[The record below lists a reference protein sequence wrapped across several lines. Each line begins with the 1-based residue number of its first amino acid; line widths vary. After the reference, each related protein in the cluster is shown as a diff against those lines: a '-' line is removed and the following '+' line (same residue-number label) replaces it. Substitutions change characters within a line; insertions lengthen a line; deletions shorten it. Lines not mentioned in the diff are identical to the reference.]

1 MSADSGW
8 YNADLLP
15 ASGPSVASLVW
26 PEQTQATVE
35 HHAGIRPDLIPLP
48 AGGGA
53 TSLQDLV
60 DELSDVLGRSV
71 MMQDSGFRLVAAS
84 AQADDID
91 ELQVRTLLT
100 RTTPQAEREWAE
112 QCGVTRTRH
121 PLTVDFA
128 EFGAH
133 ERFIIP
139 VWADDEPLGTIWL
152 IKTGFPPLR
161 EDEFRAI
168 DATVTVAS
176 SLLQARSR
184 GAARNARESI
194 FRSLLAGDA
203 ASRREALAA
212 AVRSHGI
219 TRGPETVVRAIT
231 VEENAPVI
239 QRAALGQALEN
250 TARQALFFIGELGAA
265 LLFVGHHGVPEN
277 IDALITSEAD
287 RAGVALKAIGSA
299 ALSPNETDL
308 LPVAGRAVATAAVVE
323 MLPEL
328 GTSAH
333 ADDVGPWLFLADV
346 LVDPERLQW
355 YSPAAHTLI
364 HDPDPM
370 RRQTVE
376 VLLDTANH
384 VRDVCETLH
393 IHRTTLYYRL
403 ENMPPVVK
411 EALDNGMQR
420 SALHLALKLAT
431 YWENAGHIR

>member
-1 MSADSGW
+1 M
-8 YNADLLP
+8 
-15 ASGPSVASLVW
+15 W

-84 AQADDID
+84 AQADDVD

-265 LLFVGHHGVPEN
+265 LLFVGRHGVPEN

>member
-1 MSADSGW
+1 MSTDSGW

-15 ASGPSVASLVW
+15 VGAPSVASLVW
-26 PEQTQATVE
+26 PEQTQATTE
-35 HHAGIRPDLIPLP
+35 HRAGIRPDLIPLP

-71 MMQDSGFRLVAAS
+71 MMQDTDFRLVAAS
-84 AQADDID
+84 AQGDDID

-100 RTTPQAEREWAE
+100 RMTPQVERDWAE

-128 EFGAH
+128 DFGGH

-152 IKTGFPPLR
+152 IKTGFPPLK

-184 GAARNARESI
+184 GTARNARESI

-203 ASRREALAA
+203 ASRREALAT

-219 TRGPETVVRAIT
+219 SRGPETVVRAIT
-231 VEENAPVI
+231 VKEDAPVI

-265 LLFVGHHGVPEN
+265 LLFVGRHGVPEN

-299 ALSPNETDL
+299 ALSANETDL

-328 GTSAH
+328 GLSAH
-333 ADDVGPWLFLADV
+333 ADSVGPWLFLADV
-346 LVDPERLQW
+346 LVDPERLRW

-431 YWENAGHIR
+431 YWESAGHIR

>member
-8 YNADLLP
+8 YNADLLS

-84 AQADDID
+84 AQADDVD

-265 LLFVGHHGVPEN
+265 LLFVGRHGVPEN

>member
-8 YNADLLP
+8 YNPDLLP
-15 ASGPSVASLVW
+15 VGGASVASLVW
-26 PEQTQATVE
+26 PEQTQATPE
-35 HHAGIRPDLIPLP
+35 HRAGFRPDLIPLP
-48 AGGGA
+48 TGGGA

-71 MMQDSGFRLVAAS
+71 IVQDTSFRLVAAS
-84 AQADDID
+84 AQGDDID
-91 ELQVRTLLT
+91 ELQVRTLLA
-100 RTTPQAEREWAE
+100 RTTPQAERDWAE
-112 QCGVTRTRH
+112 QCGVTRTRR
-121 PLTVDFA
+121 PLTIDFA

-139 VWADDEPLGTIWL
+139 IWADDEPLGSIWL
-152 IKTGFPPLR
+152 IKTGLSPLK

-176 SLLQARSR
+176 SLLHAKSR
-184 GAARNARESI
+184 GTARNARDGVL
-194 FRSLLAGDA
+194 RSLLAGDA
-203 ASRREALAA
+203 ASRREALAT
-212 AVRSHGI
+212 AVRSHAI

-231 VEENAPVI
+231 VEEDAPVI
-239 QRAALGQALEN
+239 QRAALGRALEN
-250 TARQALFFIGELGAA
+250 TARQALFFIGESGAA
-265 LLFVGHHGVPEN
+265 LLFVGCHGVPEN

-308 LPVAGRAVATAAVVE
+308 LHVAGRAVATAAVVE

-328 GTSAH
+328 GMSAH

-346 LVDPERLQW
+346 LIDPDRLQW

-370 RRQTVE
+370 RRRTIE

-411 EALDNGMQR
+411 KALDDGMQR

-431 YWENAGHIR
+431 YWESAGHIR

>member
-26 PEQTQATVE
+26 PEQTRATTE
-35 HHAGIRPDLIPLP
+35 HPAGIRPDLIPLP

-60 DELSDVLGRSV
+60 DELSDVLGRSI
-71 MMQDSGFRLVAAS
+71 MMQDSDFRLVAAS

-91 ELQVRTLLT
+91 ELQLRILLT
-100 RTTPQAEREWAE
+100 RTTPQVERDWAE

-128 EFGAH
+128 DFAGH

-152 IKTGFPPLR
+152 IKTGFPPLK

-168 DATVTVAS
+168 DATVTVAR

-184 GAARNARESI
+184 GTARNARESV

-203 ASRREALAA
+203 ASRREALAT

-231 VEENAPVI
+231 VKEDAPVI

-265 LLFVGHHGVPEN
+265 LLFVGHHGVSEN

-328 GTSAH
+328 GLSAH
-333 ADDVGPWLFLADV
+333 ADSVGPWLFLADV
-346 LVDPERLQW
+346 LVDPERLRW

-384 VRDVCETLH
+384 VRAVCETLH

-431 YWENAGHIR
+431 YWESAGHIR

>member
-15 ASGPSVASLVW
+15 ASGPSVASSVW
-26 PEQTQATVE
+26 PEQTQAAVE
-35 HHAGIRPDLIPLP
+35 HRAGVRPDLIPLP

-60 DELSDVLGRSV
+60 DELSDVLCRSV
-71 MMQDSGFRLVAAS
+71 MMQDSDFRLVAAS

-100 RTTPQAEREWAE
+100 RTTPQVERDWAE

-128 EFGAH
+128 DFGGH

-139 VWADDEPLGTIWL
+139 IWADDEALGTIWL
-152 IKTGFPPLR
+152 IKTGFSPLK

-184 GAARNARESI
+184 GTARNARESV
-194 FRSLLAGDA
+194 FRSLLASDPT
-203 ASRREALAA
+203 SRRKALAT

-231 VEENAPVI
+231 VREDAPVI
-239 QRAALGQALEN
+239 QRAALSQALEN
-250 TARQALFFIGELGAA
+250 TARQTLIFVGELGAA
-265 LLFVGHHGVPEN
+265 LLFVGRAGVPEN
-277 IDALITSEAD
+277 IDTLITSEAD
-287 RAGVALKAIGSA
+287 RAGVVLKAIGSA
-299 ALSPNETDL
+299 ALSANETDL

-328 GTSAH
+328 GMSAH
-333 ADDVGPWLFLADV
+333 ADNVGPWLFLADV

-364 HDPDPM
+364 HDPDPT

-403 ENMPPVVK
+403 ENMPAVVK
-411 EALDNGMQR
+411 EALDDGMRR

-431 YWENAGHIR
+431 YWESAGHIR

>member
-1 MSADSGW
+1 
-8 YNADLLP
+8 
-15 ASGPSVASLVW
+15 
-26 PEQTQATVE
+26 
-35 HHAGIRPDLIPLP
+35 
-48 AGGGA
+48 
-53 TSLQDLV
+53 
-60 DELSDVLGRSV
+60 
-71 MMQDSGFRLVAAS
+71 MMQDTDFRLVAAS
-84 AQADDID
+84 AQGDDID

-100 RTTPQAEREWAE
+100 RMTPQVEREWA
-112 QCGVTRTRH
+112 QQRGVSRTRH

-139 VWADDEPLGTIWL
+139 IWSDDEQLGTIWL
-152 IKTGFPPLR
+152 IKTGFAALK

-176 SLLQARSR
+176 SLLQARS
-184 GAARNARESI
+184 GGTARNAREGV
-194 FRSLLAGDA
+194 FRSLLASDP
-203 ASRREALAA
+203 ASRREALAT
-212 AVRSHGI
+212 AVRSHGV

-231 VEENAPVI
+231 VAEDAPLI
-239 QRAALGQALEN
+239 QRAALGQALESA
-250 TARQALFFIGELGAA
+250 ARQALFYIGELGAA
-265 LLFVGHHGVPEN
+265 LLFVGRHGVPEN
-277 IDALITSEAD
+277 IDALIASEAA

-299 ALSPNETDL
+299 ALSANETDL

-323 MLPEL
+323 MLPDL
-328 GTSAH
+328 GRSAH
-333 ADDVGPWLFLADV
+333 ADNVGPWLFLADV
-346 LVDPERLQW
+346 LVDPERLRW

-431 YWENAGHIR
+431 YWESAGHIR